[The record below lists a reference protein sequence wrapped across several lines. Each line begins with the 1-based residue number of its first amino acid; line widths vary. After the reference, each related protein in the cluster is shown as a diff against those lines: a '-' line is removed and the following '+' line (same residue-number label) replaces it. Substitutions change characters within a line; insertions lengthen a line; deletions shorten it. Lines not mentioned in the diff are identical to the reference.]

1 MANSD
6 VVPLA
11 SDRPRGRMGWLGSL
25 RQAHGGHE
33 RNVLSRAQHTG
44 LRMAMPAA
52 SRHHHHV
59 AI

>member
-25 RQAHGGHE
+25 RQAHGSHQ
-33 RNVLSRAQHTG
+33 RSSLARAQHTG
-44 LRMAMPAA
+44 LRIAVPAA
-52 SRHHHHV
+52 SSHV

>member
-25 RQAHGGHE
+25 RRAHG
-33 RNVLSRAQHTG
+33 RCQRTLLSRAQRIG
-44 LRMAMPAA
+44 SSKAVPAA
-52 SRHHHHV
+52 SELQSPL
-59 AI
+59 